1 MKNEIVKVN
10 AADFGLEE
18 SKAQEIEA
26 LFTPM
31 LVKMADLEK
40 EYNKVIKL
48 EVTEETCDKAKEL
61 RLQYVKVRT
70 GTAAIHKDAK
80 AFYLAGGRF
89 VDGWKNAQVFASQ
102 GIEDKLQEI
111 EKHFENAE
119 RDRLQAIYETRKAEI
134 LPFVEDQAMIAG
146 DIGRMEDAVWI
157 PYLQSVKESFKL
169 RRDAEEKAEADRIA
183 KEKAD
188 AAEQERIRK
197 DNIRL
202 EKEAKAREDKEEFK
216 RKRRERRNAELRHFI
231 IFIRDYGKM
240 LSLPEAEYKKEF
252 ADIKIG
258 AEQHYEQKRKKQRKE
273 AADKAAMQEKQRK
286 ERESIESILRAERKE
301 KERIESELRE
311 KKASE
316 EKALKDAAAATKK
329 AAAAAAAPDK
339 EKLEKLAQDIDNFK
353 LPDLATKES
362 DLIINNVRGL
372 LNKVTTYIRDK
383 SMEI

>member
-31 LVKMADLEK
+31 LAKMTALEK
-40 EYNKVIKL
+40 EYNAVIKL
-48 EVTEETCDKAKEL
+48 EVTEEACDKAKEL
-61 RLQYVKVRT
+61 RLKYVKVRT

-89 VDGWKNAQVFASQ
+89 VDGWKNAQLFASQ

-169 RRDAEEKAEADRIA
+169 RRDAEKQAEADRIENERLNRVEYERNLEVA
-183 KEKAD
+183 PFVQFFDIEDDLRTMSKDDYKNLIVVLKKSKSDYEITQEK
-188 AAEQERIRK
+188 IRK
-197 DNIRL
+197 DNERL
-202 EKEAKAREDKEEFK
+202 LKEKMAAARKAV
-216 RKRRERRNAELRHFI
+216 AE
-231 IFIRDYGKM
+231 
-240 LSLPEAEYKKEF
+240 
-252 ADIKIG
+252 
-258 AEQHYEQKRKKQRKE
+258 
-273 AADKAAMQEKQRK
+273 KAAMLEKQRAAETKALK
-286 ERESIESILRAERKE
+286 EREANEAILKAEREE
-301 KERIESELRE
+301 KERVEAELRE

-329 AAAAAAAPDK
+329 AAAAPDK
-339 EKLEKLAQDIDNFK
+339 EKLEKLAQDLDNFK
-353 LPDLATKES
+353 LPDLATKEA